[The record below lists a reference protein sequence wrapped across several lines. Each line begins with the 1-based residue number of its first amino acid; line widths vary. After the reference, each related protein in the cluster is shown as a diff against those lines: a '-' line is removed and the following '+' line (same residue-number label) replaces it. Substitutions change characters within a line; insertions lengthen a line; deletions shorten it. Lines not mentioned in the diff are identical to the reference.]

1 MNEMKPKIPDSV
13 RCLHGRRQGLA
24 LAVGLALAFI
34 VNRGAD
40 VWAEE
45 AGPAAAPAQ
54 APATI
59 ADPATYLKDLGAL
72 LRTPWSKNRTIN
84 IVCHGHS
91 VPAGY
96 AKTPVVDTFNAYP
109 HLFHVG
115 LKERFPYAVVNVI
128 VTAIGGEDAEAG
140 AKRFEKDVL
149 SLHPDL
155 VTIDYALNDRR
166 IGLERAKTAWVS
178 MIESAKKNH
187 VPVIL
192 LAPTGDLSAKLDD
205 PNDPLNQHAEQIRK
219 LAAEYHVGLVDSLSA
234 FKEHARKGGKLD
246 DLMAQVNHP
255 NRPGHDLVVKEM
267 LKWIP

>member
-1 MNEMKPKIPDSV
+1 MNHPASFV
-13 RCLHGRRQGLA
+13 RSAGLA
-24 LAVGLALAFI
+24 LALAAAALH
-34 VNRGAD
+34 
-40 VWAEE
+40 AERPS
-45 AGPAAAPAQ
+45 PAAS
-54 APATI
+54 
-59 ADPATYLKDLGAL
+59 ADPATYLKDLGVL
-72 LRTPWSKNRTIN
+72 LRAQWPKNRAVT

-96 AKTPVVDTFNAYP
+96 YKTPVVDTFNAYP

-128 VTAIGGEDAEAG
+128 VTAIGGEDSEAG

-155 VTIDYALNDRR
+155 VAIDYALNDRR
-166 IGLERAKTAWVS
+166 IGLPRAKTAWVS
-178 MIESAKKNH
+178 MIELAKKQG

-192 LAPTGDLSAKLDD
+192 LTPTGDLSAKLDD
-205 PNDPLNQHAEQIRK
+205 PADPLNQHAGQIRK
-219 LAAEYHVGLVDSLSA
+219 LAAEHHVGLVDSLAA
-234 FKEHARKGGKLD
+234 FKEHIRKGGKLD

-255 NRPGHDLVVKEM
+255 NRAGHDLVVKEI